1 MGRPSIRSWT
11 DPPFEPNASIVRPD
25 PTLLTKR
32 FRTSQKRPPLY
43 QAYGDG
49 QKPTTVFE
57 KRWDARPSLRE
68 MCRRGLV
75 IGATR
80 GLVASDGT
88 RSRNAPDT
96 FGRKSIPGTWRLSDL
111 PFAGSTV
118 QKSEVPCVRPER
130 VRAHDVP
137 GRTRHS
143 GNLGASSQMPL
154 PPLGACRFRGLSH
167 LVTCPSPVE
176 RLNLRGERTSRGNK
190 RG

>member
-1 MGRPSIRSWT
+1 VPLATPGDKRSRVTTCFPCLGAATETTIVFEKRWYDRPSFRTEHRFRRTMGRPSIRSWT
-11 DPPFEPNASIVRPD
+11 DPPFEANASIVRPD

-118 QKSEVPCVRPER
+118 QKS
-130 VRAHDVP
+130 
-137 GRTRHS
+137 
-143 GNLGASSQMPL
+143 
-154 PPLGACRFRGLSH
+154 
-167 LVTCPSPVE
+167 
-176 RLNLRGERTSRGNK
+176 
-190 RG
+190 